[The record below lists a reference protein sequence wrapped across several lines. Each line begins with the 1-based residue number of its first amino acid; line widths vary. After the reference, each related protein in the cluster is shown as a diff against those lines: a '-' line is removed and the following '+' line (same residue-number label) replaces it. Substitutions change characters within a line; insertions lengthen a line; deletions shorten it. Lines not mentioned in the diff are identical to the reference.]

1 MIHIKKSLYEKFD
14 NYILWNIHDFLYG
27 TPKNNYTKVINE
39 INNYYF
45 YNLLDFLETEFCAH
59 CNLTTHSFMGF
70 CRECFPSEMRYI
82 LKEQDNLEYKFCD
95 ICDQFELHDYNS
107 CIYCEPYNIIIDTRK
122 LY

>member
-1 MIHIKKSLYEKFD
+1 MIDIKKSLYEKFD
-14 NYILWNIHDFLYG
+14 NYILWNIDDFLYG

-45 YNLLDFLETEFCAH
+45 YNLLDFLKTELCSE
-59 CNLTTHSFMGF
+59 CDLTTHSFMGF
-70 CRECFPSEMRYI
+70 CRECFPSEIREI

-95 ICDQFELHDYNS
+95 ICEQLELHDYNS
-107 CIYCEPYNIIIDTRK
+107 CIYCEPYNIIIDNRK